1 MNGSEIAVL
10 VAIIVVIV
18 LAVSAGRRRSRSEG
32 GDEYP
37 WWTLGLFAV
46 GSKAE
51 EEAME
56 ARMDAQLAGEPGVD
70 PPPATDDDRE
80 APDDDSGRRSEPG

>member
-18 LAVSAGRRRSRSEG
+18 LAVSAGRRRSGRQG
-32 GDEYP
+32 DDEYP

-51 EEAME
+51 EEAQE

-70 PPPATDDDRE
+70 ATPALDDDRQP
-80 APDDDSGRRSEPG
+80 ADVDRDTRSEPD